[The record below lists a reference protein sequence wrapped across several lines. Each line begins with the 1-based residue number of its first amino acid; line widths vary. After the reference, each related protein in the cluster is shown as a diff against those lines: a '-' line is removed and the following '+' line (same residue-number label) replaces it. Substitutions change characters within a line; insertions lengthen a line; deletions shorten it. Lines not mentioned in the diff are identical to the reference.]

1 MSWCETNR
9 LTWHTNG
16 VLCYIISA
24 WLSAQVS
31 VYTAYWHFTERNRSC
46 VISSCYIY
54 KCRVST
60 ERTCFFDIGGHC
72 EIYNNHCWHQDVSSV
87 RSLLKRSAFGN
98 LFFAWAII
106 KAIVRL
112 SEYEK
117 KPPESK
123 RNINDKLLVPDFVCL

>member
-1 MSWCETNR
+1 MAHKWCVVLHYLSMVVSPSLSLYSI
-9 LTWHTNG
+9 LTFHWTKQIVCNF
-16 VLCYIISA
+16 L
-24 WLSAQVS
+24 LL
-31 VYTAYWHFTERNRSC
+31 
-46 VISSCYIY
+46 YIY